1 MYIEPGV
8 WDQSVGHSVLG
19 IGKAISKKAYANSS
33 LRLSFSQ
40 ICDSIQ
46 LDFEIMEKLQLIQ
59 IIPALISYSHILGRS
74 KLGRNSDGRF
84 CLFKVK

>member
-1 MYIEPGV
+1 MKKYPVGAGRSGGTDPRRRKPKCIEPGV

-40 ICDSIQ
+40 ICDFHSVG
-46 LDFEIMEKLQLIQ
+46 F
-59 IIPALISYSHILGRS
+59 
-74 KLGRNSDGRF
+74 
-84 CLFKVK
+84 